1 MYSDWVLALRM
12 LRRETG
18 GRIQRALMIDL
29 DVHQASC
36 PVPAFAASITFHLLT
51 VLEDPRDLMCSGWLP
66 PLSGGQWLH
75 TSVLEPCGSAAGAFV
90 PRRRTGQDISL
101 CLGYS
106 YHSVQSSKASWASW
120 VWVISG
126 DLRGALGAGRAMG
139 TSGTSC
145 TSATRTCSSWTSTT
159 RTSGPGTR
167 RPRRRSGL
175 RAPSATVMARIMYTR
190 HIYRSFTCTNYVWML
205 IMIQVDDRYHNNQS
219 STLFKCSFSISSK
232 AFCVCTILILCV

>member
-1 MYSDWVLALRM
+1 MHWAGFSC
-12 LRRETG
+12 G
-18 GRIQRALMIDL
+18 RALAAHISDDL
-29 DVHQASC
+29 VEAPHA
-36 PVPAFAASITFHLLT
+36 P
-51 VLEDPRDLMCSGWLP
+51 LP
-66 PLSGGQWLH
+66 PQK
-75 TSVLEPCGSAAGAFV
+75 A
-90 PRRRTGQDISL
+90 GQDISL